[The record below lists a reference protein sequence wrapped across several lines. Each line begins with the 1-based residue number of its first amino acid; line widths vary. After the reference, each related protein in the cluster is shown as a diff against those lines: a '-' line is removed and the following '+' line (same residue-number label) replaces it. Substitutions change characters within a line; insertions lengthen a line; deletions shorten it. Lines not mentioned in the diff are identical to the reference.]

1 MRGKPSEG
9 RQGVLASIAE
19 ASATHVQATVRMTE
33 TVLADRSHGWTWAR
47 IPIAALAWGAVAVV
61 AILALVRLGSL

>member
-1 MRGKPSEG
+1 
-9 RQGVLASIAE
+9 
-19 ASATHVQATVRMTE
+19 MTE